1 MKLTCVNFIA
11 RLGCRLG
18 RKPPGQSGASVWP
31 SLDDFHRSLLLLKLH
46 ELPTPDL
53 RAIPDEFESFD
64 EYEDVFRKLL
74 LEEVTKSKQ

>member
-1 MKLTCVNFIA
+1 
-11 RLGCRLG
+11 
-18 RKPPGQSGASVWP
+18 
-31 SLDDFHRSLLLLKLH
+31 LLLKLH

-74 LEEVTKSKQ
+74 LEEVTKGKP